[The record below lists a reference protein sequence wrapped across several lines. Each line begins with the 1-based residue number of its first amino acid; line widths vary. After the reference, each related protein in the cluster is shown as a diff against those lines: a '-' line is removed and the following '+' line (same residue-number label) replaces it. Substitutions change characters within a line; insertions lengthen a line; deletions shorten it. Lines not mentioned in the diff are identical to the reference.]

1 MTILFSRRGNYPL
14 KTHLDGGYYNRFLMY
29 LMGFSERQM
38 ADEILQGC
46 PSLEIYNSCFTPNY
60 GLWALGF
67 CGDIFTKDNP
77 GCVQQDQPLCNVT
90 SLDLSNRA
98 IHNLANKV
106 NLILLFPLR
115 KTESVGY

>member
-1 MTILFSRRGNYPL
+1 
-14 KTHLDGGYYNRFLMY
+14 MY
-29 LMGFSERQM
+29 FFFMIIFSERQM

-67 CGDIFTKDNP
+67 CGDIFGKDNP

-90 SLDLSNRA
+90 SLDLSNRS
-98 IHNLANKV
+98 IHNLVNKV
-106 NLILLFPLR
+106 SFVPLLSLR
-115 KTESVGY
+115 EARSVVY